1 MSDQSDYAV
10 HAADWQADQSALI
23 ELRTRVFVD
32 EQKVPADMEIDEQD
46 PVCQHFKVT
55 NTDGKIVATARL
67 LSNAYI
73 GRMCVDRGL
82 RGSGIG
88 GSLLQYIIDQAENQ
102 GFKQLHL
109 NAQVDA
115 VPFYQ
120 RYGFVTDSDIF
131 VEAGIDHQHMTRQSG
146 AE

>member
-1 MSDQSDYAV
+1 MSNLSGYSIST
-10 HAADWQADQSALI
+10 ADWQIDQLALI
-23 ELRTRVFVD
+23 ELRTQVFVD
-32 EQKVPADMEIDEQD
+32 EQKVPADMEIDEKD
-46 PVCQHFKVT
+46 PVCQHYKVT
-55 NTDGKIVATARL
+55 NSDGTIVATARL
-67 LSNAYI
+67 LANAYI
-73 GRMCVDRGL
+73 GRMCVHSRL

-88 GSLLQYIIDQAENQ
+88 GSLLQYIIEQAESQ

-120 RYGFVTDSDIF
+120 RFGFVTDSDIF

-146 AE
+146 V